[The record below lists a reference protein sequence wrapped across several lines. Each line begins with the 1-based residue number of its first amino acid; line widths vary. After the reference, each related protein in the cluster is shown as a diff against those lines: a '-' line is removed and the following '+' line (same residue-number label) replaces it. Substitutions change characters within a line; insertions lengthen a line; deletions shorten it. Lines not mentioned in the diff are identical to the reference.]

1 MNLPSKSGPCCC
13 TGVFQ
18 KNGQMLFTA
27 GYVHFSSTHQTEMLI
42 SFQAVD
48 TGQLNT
54 IMTFYE
60 ITDPQIASPLS
71 GIPASLLKK
80 AISILSKSGRA
91 QTISI
96 ADGEGV
102 RFFAGG
108 R

>member
-1 MNLPSKSGPCCC
+1 MS
-13 TGVFQ
+13 
-18 KNGQMLFTA
+18 FTA
-27 GYVHFSSTHQTEMLI
+27 GYVLPFSKTTGGML
-42 SFQAVD
+42 SCFQATD

-71 GIPASLLKK
+71 GIPVSLLKK
-80 AISILSKSGRA
+80 AISILSRSGRA